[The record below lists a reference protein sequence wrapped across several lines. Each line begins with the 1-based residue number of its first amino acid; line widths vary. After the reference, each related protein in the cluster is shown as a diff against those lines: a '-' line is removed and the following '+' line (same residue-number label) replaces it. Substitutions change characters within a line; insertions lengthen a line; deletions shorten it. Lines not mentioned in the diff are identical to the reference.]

1 MLIKTQIPQRNGGRI
16 LSLFI
21 TLIIAFIGFTAAHSQ
36 CPTEVSLNIN
46 RIGNVVT
53 VKPGAQLSLEFNY
66 SIANTTSC
74 PGCIDQIMV
83 GIDNQYLDCLYS
95 GMPFVCPMQKKG
107 SFKRNITAPAKPG
120 TYKFYFNTT
129 QDYSCK
135 GNLYKPSSYIGT
147 LNVEAP
153 CSLTTTVSLNINN
166 QGNRVIVKPGAA
178 LDMRFD
184 YAVSNQQS
192 CPGCITQVL
201 WGIDSRYTG
210 CIYNG
215 TPAVCPATSKGQYI
229 QRLNAPTEPGT
240 YQVYVH
246 PDQNYQCNP
255 AAYKPS
261 IAAGTIIVQADCP
274 GSASVSLNMNGAGNN
289 ISVKPGQT
297 IQMEIDYSLANQSSC
312 PTCFSQ
318 LMLGYDNQY
327 LVCLFDGTPGVCPA
341 GSTGRASY
349 RFTAPAIP
357 GTYKIAYNFTQ
368 DYSCKPALY
377 RPDHVIGS
385 VQVLPDCS
393 GSAAVTLTMNGLGNT
408 ISVKPGSPVNMQF
421 SYNVSATAG
430 RQDKPLRLLFGF
442 ENSYRAMIYEG
453 NAAVCPS
460 FSTGNANL
468 SVTAPAEPGVYRIF
482 YCSTDE
488 VNSNAMAYKPVQEAG
503 TLTVTCPAFVTVE
516 MNGQPANYITAAP
529 GTTVSMRFR
538 YQVSGNPS
546 CPGCKTQ
553 LLVGV
558 NDQFLN
564 CIFSDKAIDCPSGT
578 TGYSTIDFT
587 PPGPGYYKIY
597 YTTAE
602 NEGCNST
609 LYKPVTLAGTINV
622 PQVITEVTTEKSPD
636 KPADTKPKPELPVTS
651 AGGNFYA
658 LIIGV
663 SNYKDERLNLDKPEL
678 DAAELKKILVSKYTF
693 EDSTITI
700 LFSPTREKILE
711 ELFRFRKKVK
721 ANDNLLIFYAGH
733 GYFDKDADQGYWWP
747 TDAKPNNPAN
757 WLSNS
762 DLKEQI
768 KSIKSK
774 HTLLISDAC
783 FSGGIFKTRDVTS
796 FTNAPNDIQQ
806 LYKMPSR
813 RAMTSGTLTT
823 VPDKSVFLEYLAKN
837 LHQNNSQYLSSQELF
852 YRMRSAVIGNSP
864 VVPQTGIIFQAGDEG
879 GDFIFVLRK

>member
-1 MLIKTQIPQRNGGRI
+1 MITQIPQRNRGLI
-16 LSLFI
+16 LPL
-21 TLIIAFIGFTAAHSQ
+21 LIALILTFTGFKPVQSQ

-46 RIGNVVT
+46 RKGNT
-53 VKPGAQLSLEFNY
+53 LSVKPGTQLSLEFNY
-66 SIANTTSC
+66 SIANNKNC
-74 PGCIDQIMV
+74 PACIDQIMV
-83 GIDNQYLDCLYS
+83 GIENQYLDCLYS

-107 SFKRNITAPAKPG
+107 TFKRNMTAPNKPG

-135 GNLYKPSSYIGT
+135 GNLYKPSAYIGT
-147 LNVEAP
+147 LIVEAP
-153 CSLTTTVSLNINN
+153 CSLTSTVSLNINN
-166 QGNRVIVKPGAA
+166 QGNSVTVKPGAP

-184 YAVSNQQS
+184 YAVSNQQN

-201 WGIDSRYTG
+201 WGIDNRYGG

-215 TPAVCPATSKGQYI
+215 TPSVCPATSNGHYS
-229 QRLNAPTEPGT
+229 QRVNAPAEPGT

-255 AAYKPS
+255 AAYKPTTP
-261 IAAGTIIVQADCP
+261 AGTITVQADC
-274 GSASVSLNMNGAGNN
+274 SNSSSVSLNMNGAGNN
-289 ISVKPGQT
+289 ISVKPGQ
-297 IQMEIDYSLANQSSC
+297 IVQMEMDYYLANQSSC
-312 PTCFSQ
+312 RTCFSQ

-327 LVCLFDGTPGVCPA
+327 LVCLFDGTPGVCPT

-368 DYSCKPALY
+368 DYSCKPTLY
-377 RPDHVIGS
+377 RPDHVIGT

-393 GSAAVTLTMNGLGNT
+393 GSAAVTLNMNGLGNA
-408 ISVKPGSPVNMQF
+408 IAVQPGSPLNMQF
-421 SYNVSATAG
+421 SYNVSTTAG
-430 RQDKPLRLLFGF
+430 KQDKPLRILFGF
-442 ENSYRAMIYEG
+442 ENSYQAMIYEG
-453 NAAVCPS
+453 TPAVCPNFTS
-460 FSTGNANL
+460 GNSNH
-468 SVTAPAEPGVYRIF
+468 SVTAPSEPGVYRIF

-488 VNSNAMAYKPVQEAG
+488 QNSNAFSYKPLQQAG
-503 TLTVTCPAFVTVE
+503 TLTVTCPTSVSVE
-516 MNGQPANYITAAP
+516 MNGQSANYITAAP

-538 YQVSGNPS
+538 YQLSGNTS
-546 CPGCKTQ
+546 CPGCTSQ
-553 LLVGV
+553 LLIGV
-558 NDQFLN
+558 NDEFLN
-564 CIFSDKAIDCPSGT
+564 CIFNDKAIDCPSGT
-578 TGYSTIDFT
+578 TGYSTINFT

-597 YTTAE
+597 YSTTE
-602 NEGCNST
+602 NGSCNKSF
-609 LYKPVTLAGTINV
+609 YKPNTLVGTINV
-622 PQVITEVTTEKSPD
+622 PQVITEVQPEKSPNL
-636 KPADTKPKPELPVTS
+636 PADPKPKPPQTTTIAS
-651 AGGNFYA
+651 GNFYA
-658 LIIGV
+658 LLIGV
-663 SNYKDERLNLDKPEL
+663 SVYKDERLNLDKPEK
-678 DAAELKKILVSKYTF
+678 DASELKNILVSKYTF

-711 ELFRFRKKVK
+711 ELFRLRKKVK

-747 TDAKPNNPAN
+747 SDAKPNNPAN

-762 DLKEQI
+762 DLREQI

-774 HTLLISDAC
+774 HTLLVSDAC

-796 FTNAPNDIQQ
+796 FTDAPNDIQQ

-823 VPDKSVFLEYLAKN
+823 VPDNSAFLEYLAKN
-837 LHQNNSQYLSSQELF
+837 LQQNSSRFLSSQELF

-879 GDFIFVLRK
+879 GDFIFVLRQ

>member
-1 MLIKTQIPQRNGGRI
+1 MKPLIPQKNRA
-16 LSLFI
+16 LKLPLFI
-21 TLIIAFIGFTAAHSQ
+21 ILLLISFKTVQGQ
-36 CPTEVSLNIN
+36 CPTEVALNIN
-46 RIGNVVT
+46 RKGNVVT

-66 SIANTTSC
+66 SIANNKTC

-83 GIDNQYLDCLYS
+83 GLENQYLDCLYS

-107 SFKRNITAPAKPG
+107 SFKRNLTAPTKPG
-120 TYKFYFNTT
+120 AYKFYFNTT

-135 GNLYKPSSYIGT
+135 SNLYKPSTYIGT
-147 LNVEAP
+147 LIVEAP
-153 CSLTTTVSLNINN
+153 CSLTTTASLTINN
-166 QGNRVIVKPGAA
+166 QGNRITVKPGAA

-184 YAVSNQQS
+184 YSVSNQLS

-201 WGIDSRYTG
+201 WGIDNRYVG

-215 TPAVCPATSKGQYI
+215 TPSVCPGSSKGQYS
-229 QRLNAPTEPGT
+229 QRINAPAETGT

-255 AAYKPS
+255 AAYKAS
-261 IAAGTIIVQADCP
+261 IPAGTIIVQADCP

-297 IQMEIDYSLANQSSC
+297 VQMDMDYYLANQSSC

-318 LMLGYDNQY
+318 IMMGYDNQY
-327 LVCLFDGTPGVCPA
+327 LVCLFDGTPGICPA
-341 GSTGRASY
+341 GSTGRTSY

-377 RPDHVIGS
+377 RPDHVIGT

-393 GSAAVTLTMNGLGNT
+393 GSAAVTLNMNGLGNA
-408 ISVKPGSPVNMQF
+408 ISVKPGAPVNMQF

-430 RQDKPLRLLFGF
+430 KQEKPLRILFGF
-442 ENSYRAMIYEG
+442 ENSYQAMIYEG
-453 NAAVCPS
+453 NAAVCPN
-460 FSTGNANL
+460 FSSGNFNH

-488 VNSNAMAYKPVQEAG
+488 ANSNAFSYKPLQQAG
-503 TLTVTCPAFVTVE
+503 TLTVTCPTSVTVE
-516 MNGQPANYITAAP
+516 MNGQSANYITAAP

-546 CPGCKTQ
+546 CPGCTSQ

-558 NDQFLN
+558 NDEFLS
-564 CIFSDKAIDCPSGT
+564 CIFNDKAIDCPSGT
-578 TGYSTIDFT
+578 TGYSTINFT

-597 YTTAE
+597 YATAE
-602 NEGCNST
+602 SGNCNNN
-609 LYKPVTLAGTINV
+609 LYKPTTLVGTINV
-622 PQVITEVTTEKSPD
+622 PQAVTEVQPDKSPD
-636 KPADTKPKPELPVTS
+636 KPAVSNPKQTLATAAS
-651 AGGNFYA
+651 GNFYA
-658 LIIGV
+658 LLIGV
-663 SNYKDERLNLDKPEL
+663 SAYKDERLNLDKPEQ
-678 DAAELKKILVSKYTF
+678 DATALKNILVSKYTF

-711 ELFRFRKKVK
+711 ELYRLRKKVK

-747 TDAKPNNPAN
+747 SDAKPNNPAN

-762 DLKEQI
+762 DLREQI

-796 FTNAPNDIQQ
+796 FTDAPNDIQQ

-823 VPDKSVFLEYLAKN
+823 VPDNSAFLEYLAKN
-837 LHQNNSQYLSSQELF
+837 LQQNSSRFLSSQELF

-864 VVPQTGIIFQAGDEG
+864 VVPQTGIIFQSGDEG
-879 GDFIFVLRK
+879 GDFIFVLRQ

>member
-1 MLIKTQIPQRNGGRI
+1 MITQIPQRNRGLI
-16 LSLFI
+16 LPL
-21 TLIIAFIGFTAAHSQ
+21 LIALILTFTGFKPVQSQ

-46 RIGNVVT
+46 RKGNT
-53 VKPGAQLSLEFNY
+53 LSVKPGTQLSLEFNY
-66 SIANTTSC
+66 SIANNKNC
-74 PGCIDQIMV
+74 PACIDQIMV
-83 GIDNQYLDCLYS
+83 GIENQYLDCLYS

-107 SFKRNITAPAKPG
+107 TFKRNMTAPNKPG

-135 GNLYKPSSYIGT
+135 GNLYKPSAYIGT
-147 LNVEAP
+147 LIVEAP
-153 CSLTTTVSLNINN
+153 CSLTSTVSLNINN
-166 QGNRVIVKPGAA
+166 QGNSVTVKPGAP

-184 YAVSNQQS
+184 YAVSNQQN

-201 WGIDSRYTG
+201 WGIDNRYGG

-215 TPAVCPATSKGQYI
+215 TPSVCPASSNGHYS
-229 QRLNAPTEPGT
+229 QRVNAPAEPGT

-255 AAYKPS
+255 AAYKPTTP
-261 IAAGTIIVQADCP
+261 AGTITVQADC
-274 GSASVSLNMNGAGNN
+274 SNSSSVSLNMNGAGNN
-289 ISVKPGQT
+289 ISVKPGQ
-297 IQMEIDYSLANQSSC
+297 IVQMEMDYYLANQSSC
-312 PTCFSQ
+312 RTCFSQ

-327 LVCLFDGTPGVCPA
+327 LVCLFDGTPGVCPT
-341 GSTGRASY
+341 GSTGIASY

-368 DYSCKPALY
+368 DYSCKPTLY
-377 RPDHVIGS
+377 RPDHVIGT

-393 GSAAVTLTMNGLGNT
+393 GSAAVTLNMNGLGNA
-408 ISVKPGSPVNMQF
+408 IAVQPGSPLNMQF
-421 SYNVSATAG
+421 SYNVSTTAG
-430 RQDKPLRLLFGF
+430 KQDKPLRILFGF

-453 NAAVCPS
+453 TPAVCPNFTS
-460 FSTGNANL
+460 GNSNH
-468 SVTAPAEPGVYRIF
+468 SVTAPSEPGVYRIF

-488 VNSNAMAYKPVQEAG
+488 QNSNAFSYKPLQQAG
-503 TLTVTCPAFVTVE
+503 TLTVTCPTSVSVE
-516 MNGQPANYITAAP
+516 MNGQSANYITAAP

-538 YQVSGNPS
+538 YQLSGNIS
-546 CPGCKTQ
+546 CPGCTSQ
-553 LLVGV
+553 LLIGV
-558 NDQFLN
+558 NDEFLN
-564 CIFSDKAIDCPSGT
+564 CIFNDKAIDCPSGT
-578 TGYSTIDFT
+578 TGYSTINFT

-597 YTTAE
+597 YSTTE
-602 NEGCNST
+602 NGSCNKSF
-609 LYKPVTLAGTINV
+609 YKPNTLVGTINV
-622 PQVITEVTTEKSPD
+622 PQVITEVQPEKSPNL
-636 KPADTKPKPELPVTS
+636 PADPKPKPPQTTTVAS
-651 AGGNFYA
+651 GNFYA
-658 LIIGV
+658 LLIGV
-663 SNYKDERLNLDKPEL
+663 SAYKDERLNLDKPEK
-678 DAAELKKILVSKYTF
+678 DASELKNILVSKYTF

-711 ELFRFRKKVK
+711 ELFRLRKKVK

-747 TDAKPNNPAN
+747 SDAKPNNPAN

-762 DLKEQI
+762 DLREQI

-774 HTLLISDAC
+774 HTLLVSDAC

-796 FTNAPNDIQQ
+796 FTDAPNDIQQ

-823 VPDKSVFLEYLAKN
+823 VPDNSAFLEYLAKN
-837 LHQNNSQYLSSQELF
+837 LQQNSSRFLSSQELF

-879 GDFIFVLRK
+879 GDFIFVLRQ